1 MGKNEWNWMIVPE
14 KEEEAERIKGEC
26 KGMTPIS
33 DDGLYGIKYDCRRYC
48 PKCKL
53 ADWYDLKDTEYI
65 LCLKCG
71 HQEPL

>member
-1 MGKNEWNWMIVPE
+1 
-14 KEEEAERIKGEC
+14 
-26 KGMTPIS
+26 MTPIS

>member
-1 MGKNEWNWMIVPE
+1 MVVGWYND
-14 KEEEAERIKGEC
+14 ASTYTDYSRTHKG
-26 KGMTPIS
+26 GGIMTPIM
-33 DDGLYGIKYDCRRYC
+33 DDSLYGIKYDCRRYC

-71 HQEPL
+71 YQEPL

>member
-1 MGKNEWNWMIVPE
+1 MT
-14 KEEEAERIKGEC
+14 
-26 KGMTPIS
+26 TPIP
-33 DDGLYGIKYDCRRYC
+33 DDTLYGIKYDCRRYC

-53 ADWYDLKDTEYI
+53 AHWYDLKDTEHL